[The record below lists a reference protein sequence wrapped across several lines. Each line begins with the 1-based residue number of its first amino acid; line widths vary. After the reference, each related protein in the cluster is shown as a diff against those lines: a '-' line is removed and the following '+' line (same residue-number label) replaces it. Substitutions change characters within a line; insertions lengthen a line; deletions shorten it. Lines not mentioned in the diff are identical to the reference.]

1 MLKGLGNIANMLK
14 QAQEMQGRMSEA
26 QEKLSN
32 LTVDGVAGGGMVS
45 VTANGQ
51 QKVLSI
57 RVEES
62 VMDDREM
69 LEDLLVAAVNQ
80 ALDKTRQQAGE
91 EMKKVTGDVELPGLD
106 EALSKLGLGGS
117 GS

>member
-1 MLKGLGNIANMLK
+1 MLKGLGDIANMLK

-26 QEKLSN
+26 QEN
-32 LTVDGVAGGGMVS
+32 LANISVEGTSGGGMVT

-57 RVEES
+57 RVEDS

-80 ALDKTRQQAGE
+80 ALDKAKQQAGE
-91 EMKKVTGDVELPGLD
+91 EMKKVAGNVELPGLD